1 MATLSHTDQTVQTKI
16 SALETARKVAIALDE
31 TAVERDKQGGTAYH
45 ERNIIRQSGLLG
57 LIVPKHLGGFGEDWT
72 SVMQIVRLFA
82 SVDSS
87 MAHIFGFQHLIL
99 ASIELYGTEEQRD
112 YYFTKTVSENIFWGN
127 ALNPLDKGTQV
138 VEQSGHYI
146 FTGTKGFCSG
156 ATDSDMLLVSGF
168 LDDKLVI
175 GVTPSNSKGIQINQD
190 WNNFGQ
196 RQTDSGS
203 VKFDG
208 LSISAENMLLVPGPM
223 GNVRSTLRSCIAQ
236 LILTHIY
243 LGLAEG
249 AFNEAKKYT
258 SAQTRAWHN
267 SGVNSAAEDPFILKR
282 YGQMFLSLQS
292 SVRLT
297 EMAVSSLQQSWNLGD
312 KITEKQRGRTA
323 VDIALAKVQASATG
337 LDICSQMFD
346 VTGSRATNGFARLDR
361 FWRNI
366 RTHSLHD
373 PADYKLKELGDFALN
388 GTIPA
393 PGFYS

>member
-1 MATLSHTDQTVQTKI
+1 MATLSHIDPQIKANPSAFETAKTVAA
-16 SALETARKVAIALDE
+16 ALEE
-31 TAVERDKQGGTAYH
+31 TAIERDKLGGTAYN
-45 ERNIIRQSGLLG
+45 ERNIIRQSGLLS
-57 LIVPKHLGGFGEDWT
+57 LIVPKNLGGIGEDWT

-87 MAHIFGFQHLIL
+87 MAHLFGFQHLIL
-99 ASIELYGTEEQRD
+99 ASIELYGSEDQRD
-112 YYFTKTVSENIFWGN
+112 YYFAKTASENIFWGN

-138 VEQSGHYI
+138 TLENDDYI
-146 FTGTKGFCSG
+146 FNGSKGFCSG

-168 LDDKLVI
+168 LNNKLVI

-203 VKFDG
+203 VKFDA
-208 LSISAENMLLVPGPM
+208 LRIPSENMLLVPGPM
-223 GNVRSTLRSCIAQ
+223 GDVRSTLRSSIAQ

-267 SGVNSAAEDPFILKR
+267 SGVSSASEDPFILKR
-282 YGQMFLSLQS
+282 YGEMFLSLQS
-292 SVRLT
+292 SIKLS
-297 EMAVSSLQQSWNLGD
+297 EMAINSLQQSWDLGQ
-312 KITEKQRGRTA
+312 KLTEKQRGRTA
-323 VDIALAKVQASATG
+323 IDIALAKVQSSETG
-337 LDICSQMFD
+337 LKICSEMFD

-373 PADYKLKELGDFALN
+373 PSDYKLKELGDFALN
-388 GTIPA
+388 GAIPN